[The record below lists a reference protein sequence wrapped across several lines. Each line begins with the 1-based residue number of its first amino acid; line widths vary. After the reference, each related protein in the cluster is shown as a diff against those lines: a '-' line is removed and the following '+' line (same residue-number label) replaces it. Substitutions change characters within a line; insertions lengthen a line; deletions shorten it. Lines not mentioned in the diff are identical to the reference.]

1 VPHHRAELA
10 LRRVLITPLEAIAAT
25 VDDHL
30 KADLSEAEQHHDER
44 WAHLPAVREKA
55 TLSDATSQS
64 VPTQ

>member
-1 VPHHRAELA
+1 
-10 LRRVLITPLEAIAAT
+10 VLITPLEAIAAT

-55 TLSDATSQS
+55 TLSDAISRP

>member
-1 VPHHRAELA
+1 
-10 LRRVLITPLEAIAAT
+10 VLTTLLEAIAAT

-30 KADLSEAEQHHDER
+30 KADLSEAEQHLDAG

-55 TLSDATSQS
+55 TLSDAISQS